1 MTNVEAISMSI
12 NGGIK
17 MWLHVYSGII
27 FNHKKEQT
35 NAVCSNMDGPRGCHT
50 EWSQTLKD
58 KYHMMSLRCGI

>member
-50 EWSQTLKD
+50 E
-58 KYHMMSLRCGI
+58 